1 MEILLDTNFII
12 TCAKQGIDFNAFVNG
27 ITSEEVKWIV
37 PREVLSE
44 LRGLRSGYKVRKKE
58 LEAIDVGIRMIQ
70 KMNVKVL
77 RISDKD
83 SDVDTKIVNYI
94 KDKPIVLATLDKLL
108 KARVK
113 NRILTVRGKNKLEI
127 F

>member
-12 TCAKQGIDFNAFVNG
+12 TCAKQGIDFDAFVNG

-37 PREVLSE
+37 PEEVLSE
-44 LRGLRSGYKVRKKE
+44 LRGLRSGNKIRKKE
-58 LEAIDVGIRMIQ
+58 LEAIDVGIKVIQ

-77 RISDKD
+77 KISDKNT
-83 SDVDTKIVNYI
+83 DVDTKIVNYI

-113 NRILTVRGKNKLEI
+113 NRILTIRGRKKLEI

>member
-12 TCAKQGIDFNAFVNG
+12 TCAKQGIDFDAFVNG

-37 PREVLSE
+37 PKEVLAE
-44 LRGLRSGYKVRKKE
+44 LRGLRSGNKIRKKD
-58 LEAIDVGIRMIQ
+58 LEAIDVGIKMIQ
-70 KMNVKVL
+70 KMNVKVI
-77 RISDKD
+77 RISDKNT
-83 SDVDTKIVNYI
+83 DVDTKIVNYI
-94 KDKPIVLATLDKLL
+94 KDKPIILATLDKLL

-113 NRILTVRGKNKLEI
+113 NRILTVRGKKKLKI

>member
-12 TCAKQGIDFNAFVNG
+12 TCAKQGINFDAFVNG

-37 PREVLSE
+37 PKEVLAE
-44 LRGLRSGYKVRKKE
+44 LRGLRSGNKIRKKE
-58 LEAIDVGIRMIQ
+58 LEAIDVGIKVIQ

-77 RISDKD
+77 KISDKNT
-83 SDVDTKIVNYI
+83 DVDTKIVNYI

-113 NRILTVRGKNKLEI
+113 NRILTIRGRKKLEI

>member
-12 TCAKQGIDFNAFVNG
+12 TCAKQGIDFNSFVNG

-37 PREVLSE
+37 PKEVLSE
-44 LRGLRSGYKVRKKE
+44 LRGLRSGNKVRKKE
-58 LEAIDVGIRMIQ
+58 LEAIDVGIKIIQ

-83 SDVDTKIVNYI
+83 TDVDTKIVNYI

-108 KARVK
+108 KTRVK
-113 NRILTVRGKNKLEI
+113 NRILTVRGKKKLEI